1 MSSFKQMV
9 KDGTIKRADAMKVRL
24 ADIHVEPGFNERTPG
39 PDLEGYIEQMVQYIL
54 DGGTLPPLEVRPRA
68 EGGVWLV
75 DGHCRTESYTR
86 ALARGAAIDWLEV
99 RAFVGNDADRVARI
113 VSSNTNRPLTPL
125 ETSRVYKKLRAFG
138 KSPADIA
145 TMVGRTRTH
154 VDQMLLLADA
164 NSDVQQMVEAG
175 EVSASTAV
183 KTVREHGES
192 AGQVLGNA
200 QTRAKA
206 AGKAKVT
213 AASIGPKSLPRKVLD
228 GVVSSAEAFWSG
240 LPKEARVILHTPN
253 LAPDVTVP
261 VPASLLSEFLNA
273 QTAIADARDK
283 QESKERAKAAKA
295 SQTEIAA

>member
-39 PDLEGYIEQMVQYIL
+39 AELDAYIEQMVQYIL
-54 DGGTLPPLEVRPRA
+54 DGGTLPPLEVRPRV

-75 DGHCRTESYTR
+75 DGHCRTESYNR
-86 ALARGAAIDWLEV
+86 AAARGAAIEWLEV

-164 NSDVQQMVEAG
+164 NTDVQQMVEAG
-175 EVSASTAV
+175 EVSATNAV
-183 KTVREHGES
+183 NTVRKHGEN
-192 AGQVLGNA
+192 AGHVLGDA
-200 QTRAKA
+200 ATRAKA

-213 AASIGPKSLPRKVLD
+213 AGTIEAKGLPRKVLD
-228 GVVSSAEAFWSG
+228 GVVARVEAFTAG
-240 LPKEARVILHTPN
+240 LPKEARMVLHASNP
-253 LAPDVTVP
+253 APDATVTLP
-261 VPASLLSEFLNA
+261 VALVAEFLHA

-283 QESKERAKAAKA
+283 QETKAREKAAKA
-295 SQTEIAA
+295 AQTDLAA